1 MLPIDVLKKFK
12 EIFPIKDDNIECW
25 WPNGKNSIRV
35 RLTNHIELVLTYSSS
50 KKWRLET
57 VDSFNEKEK
66 K

>member
-12 EIFPIKDDNIECW
+12 EIFPIKDDSVECW